1 MIKGNI
7 DGIRDVDIKELETIY
22 DLKTPKYQFISDEIL
37 EIINRLTLKINRE
50 ISVSINRN
58 GDVSEVT
65 LGSSGDVSLPLIE
78 ARENRLSKVR
88 VVHTHP
94 NGNPRLS
101 AMDISALVQLRLDS
115 IIAVG
120 SKGKNPKVVMG
131 FLTVQNDKLYVETT
145 KELSMHESYNFDI
158 LDKILYNEKII
169 KSSNIV
175 EDDDEKAVLVGVD
188 SLDSLNELEDLALA
202 TEITV
207 TDKVFQNRISEDKA
221 YYVGKGK
228 VSEIRDALQ
237 ISRSNLVIIDD
248 EISGSQIRNLEDELG
263 AKVIDRTTLIL
274 EIFARRAKSKE
285 AKIQVELAQLNYRST
300 RLTGMGIT
308 MSRTGGGIGT
318 RGPGEQKLE
327 VDRRRIRERARDLRK
342 ELDAVVNS
350 RKIQRENREESEI
363 PRVSLVGYTNSG
375 KSTLRN
381 TLEEKYPLSSKEVK
395 KSFEK
400 DMLFA
405 TLDTTTRG
413 IRIEESRPITITDTV
428 GFIRK
433 LPHDLIEAFKS
444 TLEEVI
450 YSDLLLHV
458 IDASSDDSLE
468 QAMAVDRVL
477 EEIGANNKKS
487 IIVLNKIDKGKSYK
501 TEEIVNMYKN
511 DHKIVEISAKTGIN
525 IEELANIIMDVLPNN
540 LIEIKALIPYSEEAI
555 VSYIHDNGIV
565 DKKKYKETGTLI
577 NASVKKKD
585 FHMYEKYII
594 GGEDE

>member
-1 MIKGNI
+1 MIKGNV
-7 DGIRDVDIKELETIY
+7 DGIRDVDLKELETIY

-50 ISVSINRN
+50 ISVSVDRR

-65 LGSSGDVSLPLIE
+65 LGSSQDVSLPVIE
-78 ARENRLSKVR
+78 ARDNRLSRIR
-88 VVHTHP
+88 VIHTHP
-94 NGNPRLS
+94 NGNARLS

-120 SKGKNPKVVMG
+120 VKEKNPSVVMG
-131 FLTVQNDKLYVETT
+131 FLTVQEDKLYVETT

-158 LDKILYNEKII
+158 LSKILYNEKII
-169 KSSNIV
+169 KSAKIV
-175 EDDDEKAVLVGVD
+175 EDDEEKAVIVGVD
-188 SLDSLNELEDLALA
+188 SLDSLDELADLAYA
-202 TEITV
+202 TEIVV
-207 TDKVFQNRISEDKA
+207 TDKIFQNRMSEDKA

-228 VSEIRDALQ
+228 VSEIAEAIQ
-237 ISRSNLVIIDD
+237 ITRSNLVIIDD

-263 AKVIDRTTLIL
+263 VKVIDRTTLIL
-274 EIFARRAKSKE
+274 EIFARRAKTKE

-327 VDRRRIRERARDLRK
+327 VDRRRIRERVRDLKK
-342 ELDAVVNS
+342 ELDSVVSS
-350 RKIQRENREESEI
+350 RKLQRENRVESEI

-381 TLEEKYPLSSKEVK
+381 TLEEKYPLSSKEVN

-413 IRIEESRPITITDTV
+413 IKIEESRPITVTDTV

-450 YSDLLLHV
+450 FSDLLLHIV
-458 IDASSDDSLE
+458 DASSDDSLE
-468 QAMAVDRVL
+468 QAKAVDEVL
-477 EEIGANNKKS
+477 QEIGASDKNS

-501 TEEIVNMYKN
+501 TEEIVDMYK
-511 DHKIVEISAKTGIN
+511 DKYPIVEISAKADIN
-525 IEELANIIMDVLPNN
+525 IEELADLIMEVLPNN
-540 LIEIKALIPYSEEAI
+540 LIEIKALIPYSEEAL
-555 VSYIHDNGIV
+555 VSYFHDNGIV
-565 DKKKYKETGTLI
+565 NEKEYKEIGTLI
-577 NASVKKKD
+577 DGSIKKKD
-585 FHMYEKYII
+585 FHIFEDYII